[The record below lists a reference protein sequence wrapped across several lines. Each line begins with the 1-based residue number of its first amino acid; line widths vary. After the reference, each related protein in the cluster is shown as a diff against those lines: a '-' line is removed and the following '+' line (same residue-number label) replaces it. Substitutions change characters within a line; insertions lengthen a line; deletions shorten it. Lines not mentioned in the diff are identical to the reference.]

1 VSNQKIETRTIRELC
16 EALNLLESPDEFRR
30 FLTDLCTPMELVAMA
45 DRWRVAK
52 QLAREVPYR
61 RIYEKTGVSTATVT
75 RVARSMT
82 RGEGGYMLLINR
94 LGRQVGRHEDE
105 SKSVT
110 KEGDLES

>member
-1 VSNQKIETRTIRELC
+1 MSNQKIETRTIRELC
-16 EALNLLESPDEFRR
+16 EALSHLESPEEFRR

-52 QLAREVPYR
+52 QLARDVPYR

-94 LGRQVGRHEDE
+94 TERHEDE
-105 SKSVT
+105 PKSNT
-110 KEGDLES
+110 KESDLEP